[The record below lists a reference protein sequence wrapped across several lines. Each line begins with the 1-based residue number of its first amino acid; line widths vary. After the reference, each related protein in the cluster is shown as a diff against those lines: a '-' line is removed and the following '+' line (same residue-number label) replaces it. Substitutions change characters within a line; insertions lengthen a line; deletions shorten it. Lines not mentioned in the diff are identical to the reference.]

1 MELLGKNKTFFL
13 TVITILAL
21 SAFATANTCTDAY
34 FKLENSKDIHKIFDI
49 KIDSTYSKD
58 SELEN
63 YIKYFYSNEI
73 LDSIKTTSLFQGETN
88 SSTIWNKRIF

>member
-34 FKLENSKDIHKIFDI
+34 FNAQVHGVFDQESKLR
-49 KIDSTYSKD
+49 IDS
-58 SELEN
+58 
-63 YIKYFYSNEI
+63 IFYSN
-73 LDSIKTTSLFQGETN
+73 SPAGWNGKKYFFIKIRLL
-88 SSTIWNKRIF
+88 KKL